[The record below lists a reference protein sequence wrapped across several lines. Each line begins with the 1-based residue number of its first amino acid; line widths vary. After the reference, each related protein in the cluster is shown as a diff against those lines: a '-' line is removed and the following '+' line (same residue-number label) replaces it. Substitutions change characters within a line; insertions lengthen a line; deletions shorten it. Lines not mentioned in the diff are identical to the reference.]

1 MQLKLEWRDGRLRPV
16 ALEREPRPVPNPY
29 VETLQ
34 ACLSAAGH
42 PCTVDGKFGRATE
55 RAVRQF
61 QQRHGLEE
69 TGRVDSETARRL
81 GETTADLVGDGG
93 GATAVVAD
101 DDALREWVD
110 EEEGGEDGEEREKE
124 KGKKKG
130 KKKKKEKHKKNR

>member
-34 ACLSAAGH
+34 ACLNAAGH
-42 PCTVDGKFGRATE
+42 PCTVDGKFGRGTE

-69 TGRVDSETARRL
+69 TGRVDPETARRL
-81 GETTADLVGDGG
+81 GESTADLVGDGG
-93 GATAVVAD
+93 GAAALAAD
-101 DDALREWVD
+101 DDALREWD
-110 EEEGGEDGEEREKE
+110 DEEGGEDGTEEKSG

-130 KKKKKEKHKKNR
+130 KKKKKEKRKKDR